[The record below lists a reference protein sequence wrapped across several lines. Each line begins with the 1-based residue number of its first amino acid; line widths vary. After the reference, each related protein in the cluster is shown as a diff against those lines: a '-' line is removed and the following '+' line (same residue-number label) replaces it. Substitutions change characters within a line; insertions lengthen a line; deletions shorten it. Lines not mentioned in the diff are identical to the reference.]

1 MTRTYTDP
9 NGKTIKVPKITKH
22 VIRANAGNAAAL
34 YNLGTY
40 ELQAKNYANATR
52 LFRLALELK
61 ETPEALLN
69 LSTCYKMT
77 NDSASAYKILGRC
90 MDRYP
95 NFALAYNNSG
105 LIDYDYRRLD
115 LAIEKYEKALALDP
129 NYADAHWNF
138 ALALYLKFFSV
149 ANNGAYDKSEYDNAL
164 AHFNW
169 RFRKSNPVRI
179 AFHHGTVWEGQDLG
193 DQQLMILSEQGLGDI
208 IQFSRYAYQFPPGK
222 VVLHIPKET
231 HCMIREGYE
240 CTISSIDPTTKYY
253 MPLMSMSQ
261 YFPFDGSPYI
271 FWNERRELAG
281 DLKIGICWK
290 GNREHANDR
299 NRSRHFKDF
308 YWLFKYGTVYSFQY
322 GVSNINALAKD
333 IHYLDIGD
341 WKDTMTYVNS
351 VDIVV
356 TVDTSLAHLCGAMGK
371 PCIVLMPKI
380 GIDWRWGE
388 VGTRT
393 VWYDSLRLAR
403 EQSMDAAEK
412 LLKEFIS
419 GSWN

>member
-222 VVLHIPKET
+222 VVLHIPKEQFILDESGNSSYGGGISLSVT
-231 HCMIREGYE
+231 AEGYKN
-240 CTISSIDPTTKYY
+240 I
-253 MPLMSMSQ
+253 
-261 YFPFDGSPYI
+261 FP
-271 FWNERRELAG
+271 
-281 DLKIGICWK
+281 
-290 GNREHANDR
+290 
-299 NRSRHFKDF
+299 HF
-308 YWLFKYGTVYSFQY
+308 G
-322 GVSNINALAKD
+322 
-333 IHYLDIGD
+333 
-341 WKDTMTYVNS
+341 
-351 VDIVV
+351 
-356 TVDTSLAHLCGAMGK
+356 
-371 PCIVLMPKI
+371 
-380 GIDWRWGE
+380 
-388 VGTRT
+388 
-393 VWYDSLRLAR
+393 
-403 EQSMDAAEK
+403 K
-412 LLKEFIS
+412 LL
-419 GSWN
+419 